1 MPVAGTLKSHTGDQ
15 ICNLTMNLFGMPHQF
30 TEAVDPRI
38 KKDENGEGVSDI
50 IGTKFME
57 NIVLEAPVATIIPGK
72 PKYLPNQTV
81 KDKMSTTAAL
91 FDAASGDFNALNL
104 LRKENGSNALDELR
118 LYDFEPDYAT
128 YIEYVNILCRAGA
141 AFLELEET
149 VKVGSTEY
157 SFQKFNWDNYKWSK
171 EAIKNGNYAT
181 YGKKTCIK
189 NMKSGKTGSKRSTMF
204 DISTDSNIIKE
215 TIDDMATSFHYV
227 QFFCDPDN
235 TSNDSVTNSSTQSMM
250 KGLFENG
257 QSTMKDLAFMAN
269 SGGMDTEGLQKFSEE
284 SFSALSEGVQSII
297 GNNGTIV
304 GTAGGALSRIIN
316 LTGDVIKGNNIIIPN
331 IYDSSSY
338 GRSMSLTCHLRSPYG
353 TKLAYYL
360 NIFVPLMHLLALA
373 LPRQASANSYGS
385 PFLIKGYV
393 EGMWTCNLG
402 LVSSIAIN
410 KNPDSLSADGLPM
423 EVDVTIEIEDLYSDL
438 SMTPSTSPLRF
449 MHNTSL
455 VEFLATNCGMSLTK
469 PNYQTKFNL
478 ILSSIINKFTD
489 IPDDVN
495 ITIKTYIENLLKKF
509 TSLT

>member
-1 MPVAGTLKSHTGDQ
+1 MPVAGTLISHTGDQ

-30 TEAVDPRI
+30 TKAVDPRI
-38 KKDENGEGVSDI
+38 VKDDKGEGVSDI

-72 PKYLPNQTV
+72 PKYLPNASV
-81 KDKMSTTAAL
+81 NEKMSATAAL

-104 LRKENGSNALDELR
+104 LRKENNSNALDELR

-128 YIEYVNILCRAGA
+128 YMEYVNILCRAGA
-141 AFLELEET
+141 AFLELDET
-149 VKVGSTEY
+149 VKVGSKEY
-157 SFQKFNWDNYKWSK
+157 SFQKFNWDNYKWSTQ
-171 EAIKNGNYAT
+171 ALKNGNYAT
-181 YGKKTCIK
+181 YSKKTCVK
-189 NMKSGKTGSKRSTMF
+189 NAKTGKTGSSKSTMLDF
-204 DISTDSNIIKE
+204 STVVNGVKE
-215 TIDDMATSFHYV
+215 TVDNIASSFSYV
-227 QFFCDPDN
+227 QFYVDPDN
-235 TSNDSVTNSSTQSMM
+235 TSNDSISNSSTQSMM

-257 QSTMKDLAFMAN
+257 QTTMKDLAFMAN

-284 SFSALSEGVQSII
+284 SFSALSEGVQSIL

-316 LTGDVIKGNNIIIPN
+316 LTGDVIKGNNVVIPN

-360 NIFVPLMHLLALA
+360 NIYVPLMHLLALA

-385 PFLIKGYV
+385 PFLVKGYV

-402 LVSSIAIN
+402 MVSSININ
-410 KNPDSLSADGLPM
+410 KNPESLSADGLPM

-469 PNYQTKFNL
+469 PNYEAKFKT

-495 ITIKTYIENLLKKF
+495 ITIRTYIEDLLKKF